1 MKKELL
7 SPAGSMDSLKQA
19 IHNGADAV
27 YLAGSLYGARSYA
40 KNFTD
45 EEMKY
50 AIEYAHKYGV
60 RINVTVNTLILDT
73 EIKDVI
79 KYVRFLISC
88 GVDALIIQDIGLAY
102 ILHNKFPELEIHGS
116 TQMHNL
122 DDYSAKFLEELGF
135 SRIIMAREVPL
146 EDINKMKTK
155 LEVETFIHGALCM
168 SYSGEC
174 LFSSVVLN
182 RSGNRGKCAQCCRMP
197 YELLI
202 DSVKQKRNP
211 YMLSLKDLNTTEKF
225 EDMLKSRVYSYKIEG
240 RMKSPEYVG
249 LITRI
254 YRKLIDNSKG
264 DVSEDI
270 NKLQYLFNR
279 GFTLGNLFNENDC
292 LSETPNHQGVEIG
305 KVIDVTN
312 KIITI
317 KLSKELSLTD
327 GIKFKDSDLGLT
339 VYNLYKNN
347 EQVKVGKAGE
357 IVTIPNTIKLKSKD
371 TVVKTTDSKLLK
383 ELSVYE
389 EKRIP
394 LDINVFAK
402 IGKPLKLVID
412 DIVVEDGIVQKSIN
426 NPLSKDGILEKL
438 NKTGDTVYKFENVNI
453 ELDEDAFIPVS
464 IINKLRREILEKV
477 DQKRIVKKEV
487 KEQEFTHKKSSELSK
502 LGLIV
507 NVKTKEQFEAIK
519 DLDLGAIITNDKEI
533 YNANKDKYKMYLETG
548 MQEETSYES
557 ERLFVNNT
565 SDYMRYKDNNEVML
579 DYGFNIYNSYTL
591 EYFNQH
597 YATLSPELAVS
608 DIEKMNITN
617 NAVFVCFGKLRLM
630 TMKHCLVTGKQHC
643 NNCGL
648 CDKRIELKDTF
659 GNIYPVKSDKKLN
672 YIYNCKNKNYIDL
685 IDKLKKANVKNYRID
700 LLDEN
705 KEETL
710 KVVKAF
716 LLSINN

>member
-1 MKKELL
+1 
-7 SPAGSMDSLKQA
+7 MDALKQA

-73 EIKDVI
+73 EMKDVI
-79 KYVRFLISC
+79 KYIRFLISC

-102 ILHNKFPELEIHGS
+102 ILHNKFPGLEIHGS

-135 SRIIMAREVPL
+135 SRIIMAREVSL

-155 LEVETFIHGALCM
+155 LDVETFIHGALCM

-202 DSVKQKRNP
+202 DSIKQKRNP
-211 YMLSLKDLNTTEKF
+211 YMLSLKDLNTTERF
-225 EDMLKSRVYSYKIEG
+225 EDILKSRVYSFKIEG

-254 YRKLIDNSKG
+254 YRKLMDNPKC

-317 KLSKELSLTD
+317 KLSNELNLTD
-327 GIKFKDSDLGLT
+327 GIKFKGSDLGLT

-347 EQVKVGKAGE
+347 EQVKVGKKGE

-371 TVVKTTDSKLLK
+371 IIVKTTDSKLLK
-383 ELSVYE
+383 ELATYD

-394 LDINVFAK
+394 LDIDVFVK
-402 IGKPLKLVID
+402 VGKPLKMVVD
-412 DIVVEDGIVQKSIN
+412 DIVVEDGIVQNSIN
-426 NPLSKDGILEKL
+426 NPLSVDGIKEKL
-438 NKTGDTVYKFENVNI
+438 NKTGDTVYSFKNINI
-453 ELDEDAFIPVS
+453 ELDDNAFIPVS

-477 DQKRIVKKEV
+477 DQKRVVKKEI
-487 KEQEFTHKKSSELSK
+487 KECDFVHKKTNNIPK

-507 NVKTKEQFEAIK
+507 NVKAKEQFDAIK
-519 DLDLGAIITNDKEI
+519 DLNIGAFITNDKEL
-533 YNANKDKYKMYLETG
+533 YDANKSKYKMYLEVG
-548 MQEETSYES
+548 MQEDNNYKN
-557 ERLFVNNT
+557 ERLLVNNT
-565 SDYMRYKDNNEVML
+565 SDYTKYKDSNEVML
-579 DYGFNIYNSYTL
+579 DYGFNVYNSYSL
-591 EYFNQH
+591 EYFNQ
-597 YATLSPELAVS
+597 YYTTLSPELTVT

-617 NAVFVCFGKLRLM
+617 NAIFVCFGKLRLM

-648 CDKRIELKDTF
+648 CDKKIELKDTF
-659 GNIYPVKSDKKLN
+659 GNIYPVKSDRKLN

-685 IDKLKKANVKNYRID
+685 IDKLKKANVNNFRID
-700 LLDEN
+700 LLDEDAN
-705 KEETL
+705 EAL
-710 KVVKAF
+710 KIVKTF
-716 LLSINN
+716 LLSINK

>member
-7 SPAGSMDSLKQA
+7 SPAGSMEALKQA

-27 YLAGSLYGARSYA
+27 YMAGSLYGARSYA
-40 KNFTD
+40 KNFND

-60 RINVTVNTLILDT
+60 RINVTVNTLILDS

-79 KYVRFLISC
+79 KYIRFLISC
-88 GVDALIIQDIGLAY
+88 GVDALIVQDIGLAY
-102 ILHNKFPELEIHGS
+102 ILHNKFPDLEIHGS

-122 DDYSAKFLEELGF
+122 DDYSASFLEELGF
-135 SRIIMAREVPL
+135 SRIIMAREVSL

-225 EDMLKSRVYSYKIEG
+225 EDLLKSRVYSYKIEG

-254 YRKLIDNSKG
+254 YRKLIDNPKC
-264 DVSEDI
+264 DVSEDV
-270 NKLQYLFNR
+270 NKLNYLFNR

-312 KIITI
+312 KIVTI
-317 KLSKELSLTD
+317 KLSDELNLTD
-327 GIKFKDSDLGLT
+327 GIKFKESDLGLT

-347 EQVKVGKAGE
+347 EQVKLGKKGE
-357 IVTIPNTIKLKSKD
+357 IVTIPNTIKLKNKD
-371 TVVKTTDSKLLK
+371 VVVKTTDSKLLK
-383 ELSVYE
+383 ELASYE
-389 EKRIP
+389 EKKIP
-394 LDINVFAK
+394 LNIDIFVK
-402 IGKPLKLVID
+402 VGKPLKMVID
-412 DIVVEDGIVQKSIN
+412 DITVEDGIVQKSIN
-426 NPLSKDGILEKL
+426 NPLTKEGIIEKI
-438 NKTGDTVYKFENVNI
+438 NKTGDTVYKFDNVNI
-453 ELDEDAFIPVS
+453 DLDNDAFIPVS

-477 DQKRIVKKEV
+477 DQKRLVKKEI
-487 KEQEFTHKKSSELSK
+487 KENEFAHKKSGNLSK

-519 DLDLGAIITNDKEI
+519 DLEIGTIITNNKDI
-533 YNANKDKYKMYLETG
+533 YNDNKNKYNMYLEIG
-548 MQEETSYES
+548 MQEETEYRNEK
-557 ERLFVNNT
+557 LLVNNT
-565 SDYMRYKDNNEVML
+565 SDYMKYKNNNEVML
-579 DYGFNIYNSYTL
+579 DYGFNVYNSYTL
-591 EYFNQH
+591 EYFNQ
-597 YATLSPELAVS
+597 YYVTLSPELTMM

-617 NAVFVCFGKLRLM
+617 NAIFVCYGKLRLM

-648 CDKRIELKDTF
+648 CDKKVELKDTF

-685 IDKLKKANVKNYRID
+685 IDKLKKANVKNFRID